1 MWHIFKKFPKKLKV
15 YRQYE
20 SISFELHCVVYD
32 SLSPAI
38 FEESWNAVILK
49 YELGDNEWL
58 SDLYDERNHWVP
70 CFLKSSF
77 WVGMS
82 ITQRNESM
90 HAFFDSYVNSKT
102 TLKQFLEQYDN
113 ALRSK
118 VEKECQAEAK
128 SFSQQLSRVTTYEM
142 EKQVQEVY
150 TMFKFQEFQQEVIGK
165 MYCELLNCMGSEY
178 EVREDVMVGEGKRRR
193 TYFKVLFHKDDCEV
207 SFSCSK
213 FQFRG
218 ILCRHAIAVLIRN
231 DIILLPEKYIL
242 RRWRRDVRRFYTRVT
257 RAI

>member
-58 SDLYDERNHWVP
+58 SDLYDERNRWVP

-77 WVGMS
+77 WAGMS

-90 HAFFDSYVNSKT
+90 HAFFYSYVNSKT

-118 VEKECQAEAK
+118 VEKEC
-128 SFSQQLSRVTTYEM
+128 
-142 EKQVQEVY
+142 
-150 TMFKFQEFQQEVIGK
+150 
-165 MYCELLNCMGSEY
+165 
-178 EVREDVMVGEGKRRR
+178 
-193 TYFKVLFHKDDCEV
+193 H
-207 SFSCSK
+207 
-213 FQFRG
+213 
-218 ILCRHAIAVLIRN
+218 
-231 DIILLPEKYIL
+231 
-242 RRWRRDVRRFYTRVT
+242 
-257 RAI
+257 